1 MSNFHL
7 DIVTPDNP
15 FFSDEV
21 EMVIVRGIDG
31 DLAILKG
38 RAPITTPLRIG
49 KVRVFQNGKERI
61 AAISDGYVSVQNN
74 KVTIITESA
83 EWPDE
88 IDIERAKAAKERAE
102 KRLKD
107 RRDNIDVRRAELALH
122 RAINRIEVSQ
132 IKKFD

>member
-7 DIVTPDNP
+7 DIVTPDNL
-15 FFSDEV
+15 FFSDKV

-31 DLAILKG
+31 DLAVLKG

-49 KVRVFQNGKERI
+49 KVRVFQEGKERV
-61 AAISDGYVSVQNN
+61 AAISDGYVSVQDD
-74 KVTIITESA
+74 KVTIVTESA
-83 EWPDE
+83 EWPDD
-88 IDIERAKAAKERAE
+88 IDIERAKSAKERAE

-107 RRDNIDVRRAELALH
+107 RRDNIDIHRAELALH

>member
-49 KVRVFQNGKERI
+49 KVRVFQDGKERV